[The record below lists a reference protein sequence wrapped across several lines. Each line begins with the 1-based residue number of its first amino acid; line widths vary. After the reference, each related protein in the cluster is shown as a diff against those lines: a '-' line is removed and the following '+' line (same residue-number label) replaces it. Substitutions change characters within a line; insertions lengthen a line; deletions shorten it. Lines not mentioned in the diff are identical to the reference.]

1 MAIKKRTPRQLNN
14 GSGFIKIENIQDIN
28 ITKDNL
34 VDVLLSLEDKD
45 ITTSFI
51 MEIFGEF
58 NGKSLCNPYDI
69 IIIPPGLYG
78 KIHKKPNK
86 NKFTTTVG
94 LWIYNKHFIEPK
106 LFHIFKYIN
115 YEINSK
121 TDKKINRVL
130 SEALLED
137 NITTEDLKFYLMRTQ
152 EFMKFETIL
161 TPNHSEELLCCTKK
175 INVKKKQLIKKYEE
189 KLKLGDPV
197 AMEQM
202 EKELLDYG
210 KELLGN
216 DPALDTFLSGA
227 QGSFANHFKN
237 TYISKG
243 AIMNPDPLA
252 KQKYN
257 IVTSNYMDGIS
268 KEEYSKVANSLAAGP
283 YSRGKK
289 TEVGG
294 YWEKLF
300 ISGFQHIVTGPEGSD
315 CGTDRYVEVLLTED
329 NINLYMYNYIIS
341 GSSLVELTSK
351 NRDKYINKKVKFRF
365 SSMCKSKDYICS
377 KCAGNLWYRLGIK
390 NIGLLTAQVA
400 SKLKNISMKSFHD
413 SVVTTVEMDPM
424 KAFSIKK

>member
-1 MAIKKRTPRQLNN
+1 MAIKKRVSRQLND
-14 GSGFIKIENIQDIN
+14 GSGFNKIDNISDTK

-45 ITTSFI
+45 ITTSLI
-51 MEIFGEF
+51 MNLFGEF

-69 IIIPPGLYG
+69 LVIPAGIYG

-94 LWIYNKHFIEPK
+94 LWIFNKHFIEPR

-115 YEINSK
+115 YEISK
-121 TDKKINRVL
+121 GSANKINRIL
-130 SEALLED
+130 SEALVED
-137 NITTEDLKFYLMRTQ
+137 RITTDDLSFYLMRTQ

-175 INVKKKQLIKKYEE
+175 INIKKKQLIKKYEE
-189 KLKLGDPV
+189 KIKVGDPV
-197 AMEQM
+197 AAENM
-202 EKELLDYG
+202 EKELLDYA

-216 DPALDTFLSGA
+216 DPALDTFMSGA
-227 QGSFANHFKN
+227 QGNFSNHFKN

-243 AIMNPDPLA
+243 AVADPDPLA

-257 IVTSNYMDGIS
+257 IITSNYMDGIN
-268 KEEYSKVANSLAAGP
+268 KEEYSKIANSLAAGP
-283 YSRGKK
+283 YARGKK
-289 TEVGG
+289 TEKGG

-300 ISGFQHIVTGPEGSD
+300 ISGFQHIVAGPEGSD
-315 CGTDRYVEVLLTED
+315 CGTDKYIEVLLTED
-329 NINLYMYNYIIS
+329 NIELYMYNYMIS

-390 NIGLLTAQVA
+390 NIGLLTAQVP

-424 KAFSIKK
+424 KAFSIRK

>member
-1 MAIKKRTPRQLNN
+1 MAIKKRVARQLND
-14 GSGFIKIENIQDIN
+14 GSSFNKIDNIEDIN
-28 ITKDNL
+28 ITKNNL

-45 ITTSFI
+45 ITTTFI

-58 NGKSLCNPYDI
+58 DGKSLCNPYDI
-69 IIIPPGLYG
+69 LVIPPGVYG

-94 LWIYNKHFIEPK
+94 LWIFNKHFIEPR

-115 YEINSK
+115 YEINKKNSG
-121 TDKKINRVL
+121 KINRIL
-130 SEALLED
+130 SEALIED
-137 NITTEDLKFYLMRTQ
+137 EITTDDLSYYMMRTQ

-175 INVKKKQLIKKYEE
+175 INIRKKQLIKKYEDR
-189 KLKLGDPV
+189 LKNGDPV
-197 AMEQM
+197 AAEQM
-202 EKELLDYG
+202 EKELLDYA

-216 DPALDTFLSGA
+216 DPALDTFMSGA
-227 QGSFANHFKN
+227 QGNFGNHFKN
-237 TYISKG
+237 IFVSKG
-243 AIMNPDPLA
+243 AIMDPDPLA

-257 IVTSNYMDGIS
+257 IVTSNYMDGID
-268 KEEYSKVANSLAAGP
+268 KDEYSKIANSLAAGP
-283 YSRGKK
+283 YARGKK

-315 CGTDRYVEVLLTED
+315 CGTDRYIEVLLTED
-329 NINLYMYNYIIS
+329 NIELYMYNYIIS

-365 SSMCKSKDYICS
+365 SSMCKSKDYICN
-377 KCAGNLWYRLGIK
+377 KCAGNLWYRLNIK